1 MAQPRDPKKGSKPSG
16 VRGPGGPPPPPSTG
30 RPAAQP
36 GRPAKAAPPPNVE
49 QGTGFQQALARRSRP
64 ALLWMSHLPRWVVVV
79 TPALLLFL
87 GLIQTGKWAWV
98 GGLLLLLVAALLGW
112 LTALSWPR
120 ITLGQKF
127 ARGLIVVALLGV
139 AALKFMGR
147 F

>member
-1 MAQPRDPKKGSKPSG
+1 MDES
-16 VRGPGGPPPPPSTG
+16 
-30 RPAAQP
+30 PAAL
-36 GRPAKAAPPPNVE
+36 GRGDDA
-49 QGTGFQQALARRSRP
+49 G
-64 ALLWMSHLPRWVVVV
+64 
-79 TPALLLFL
+79 LLLFL